1 MDGWSEMW
9 FYFSKVECG
18 LTVIVSYPEALR
30 LICSV
35 LFSIIGW
42 WKRRRRRR
50 GRRGREEREGGGGAA
65 HQVIYSLFL
74 LVLYVCYIYLCVLL
88 FGLVWRPV
96 IGWRGDSKWPPPL
109 PPLDG
114 SSSLLS
120 VQQHLPIEPV
130 NWIHQVD
137 VSWGSGAPHSLF
149 ISFLFICIFCQKIR
163 KYIFK
168 KNESINTNAREKKMQ
183 WRGVGCSNQWFPAW
197 LRPLRP
203 IHPFVGRVSIRRL
216 PHRSV
221 DGVTV
226 ARPIPAGS
234 LRWRTGPRSPD
245 GGSNQRPQWI
255 DGFGCW
261 LRANWWIIIQLK
273 PISGF
278 NLIDSGASVECRDL
292 LG

>member
-1 MDGWSEMW
+1 MILFFQSGVRFDGNCFISRGSPTHLFRFVLHNWL
-9 FYFSKVECG
+9 VE
-18 LTVIVSYPEALR
+18 EEEEEE
-30 LICSV
+30 
-35 LFSIIGW
+35 
-42 WKRRRRRR
+42 
-50 GRRGREEREGGGGAA
+50 REEREGGEGGGGGAA

-163 KYIFK
+163 KYIF
-168 KNESINTNAREKKMQ
+168 
-183 WRGVGCSNQWFPAW
+183 
-197 LRPLRP
+197 
-203 IHPFVGRVSIRRL
+203 
-216 PHRSV
+216 
-221 DGVTV
+221 
-226 ARPIPAGS
+226 
-234 LRWRTGPRSPD
+234 
-245 GGSNQRPQWI
+245 
-255 DGFGCW
+255 
-261 LRANWWIIIQLK
+261 
-273 PISGF
+273 
-278 NLIDSGASVECRDL
+278 
-292 LG
+292 